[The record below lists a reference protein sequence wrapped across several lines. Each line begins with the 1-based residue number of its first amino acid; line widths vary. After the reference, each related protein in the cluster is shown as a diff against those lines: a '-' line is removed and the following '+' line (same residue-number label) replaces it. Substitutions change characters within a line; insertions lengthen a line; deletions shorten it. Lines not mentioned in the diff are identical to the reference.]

1 MKYKINYG
9 NRVATIPGGALEIV
23 SRAGESD
30 LKVLISLC
38 ASGGSVDVKKLAK
51 QLGISEE
58 SVKES
63 LSFWRGAGVI
73 EQSDGK
79 DAVLETLSDTASENM
94 SETSTRTATESSP
107 EIKAVKVDGNIET
120 VAPKKLRGADE
131 LPKYTS
137 EELSNILETRQDTA
151 ALIDECQRIMG
162 KVFNL
167 KEINVLMGLVDY
179 LELDCEYIMMLLTY
193 CVSLGKKTLH
203 YAEKLAFALYDA
215 GITSGEMLAEEL
227 RRRETAADAEGKIRI
242 LFGVG
247 ERAFTTKEK
256 KFISAWIND
265 MGYSIEIIEK
275 AYEVTA
281 DATGKGSFPYA
292 NSVLERWFAAGFRTL
307 NEIDDSYKSGEGKV
321 ISEEN
326 FNTDSFF
333 EAAVKRSLGEI

>member
-9 NRVATIPGGALEIV
+9 SRVAVMPEGAIESLT
-23 SRAGESD
+23 RAGEAD
-30 LKVLISLC
+30 LRVLVALC
-38 ASGGSVDVKKLAK
+38 YYGGSADMKKLSK
-51 QLGISEE
+51 KTSCSEE
-58 SVKES
+58 QIRES

-73 EQSDGK
+73 EQGDVK
-79 DAVLETLSDTASENM
+79 
-94 SETSTRTATESSP
+94 ETSEAVESVPVS
-107 EIKAVKVDGNIET
+107 AVEEKPAVAEEKP
-120 VAPKKLRGADE
+120 VAAPKKLRGTDE
-131 LPKYTS
+131 LPRYTS
-137 EELSNILETRQDTA
+137 DELADLLEKRADTA

-162 KVFNL
+162 KVFNI

-179 LELDCEYIMMLLTY
+179 LELDFEYIMMLLTY

-215 GITSGEMLAEEL
+215 GITTGEMLAEEL
-227 RRRETAADAEGKIRI
+227 RRRESASDAEGNIRR

-292 NSVLERWFAAGFRTL
+292 NTVLERWFAAGLRTL
-307 NEIDDSYKSGEGKV
+307 EEIEDSYKSGNTDKPING
-321 ISEEN
+321 S
-326 FNTDSFF
+326 FDTDSFF
-333 EAAVKRSLGEI
+333 EAAVRRSLGGE

>member
-9 NRVATIPGGALEIV
+9 NKVAVIPEGAISALA
-23 SRAGESD
+23 RAGESD
-30 LKVLISLC
+30 LKVLIALC
-38 ASGGSVDVKKLAK
+38 SAGGSVDTKKISK
-51 QLGISEE
+51 QAGCSEDA
-58 SVKES
+58 VKES

-73 EQSDGK
+73 EAG
-79 DAVLETLSDTASENM
+79 DTKVEEISTDTTAIEEKQVVIEARSEKN
-94 SETSTRTATESSP
+94 EPIA
-107 EIKAVKVDGNIET
+107 
-120 VAPKKLRGADE
+120 KKLCGADE

-137 EELSNILETRQDTA
+137 DELANILETRQETA

-162 KVFNL
+162 KVFNI

-203 YAEKLAFALYDA
+203 YAEKLAFALYDE
-215 GITSGEMLAEEL
+215 GITTGEMLAEEF
-227 RRRETAADAEGKIRI
+227 RRRELAAEGEGKIRK

-256 KFISAWIND
+256 KFISTWIND

-281 DATGKGSFPYA
+281 DATGKGSFAYA
-292 NSVLERWFAAGFRTL
+292 NSVLERWFAAKLTTL
-307 NEIDDSYKSGEGKV
+307 DEIEASYKSGESGKV
-321 ISEEN
+321 KEGS
-326 FNTDSFF
+326 FDTDSFF
-333 EAAVKRSLGEI
+333 EAAVKRSLG

>member
-1 MKYKINYG
+1 MKYNINYG

-38 ASGGSVDVKKLAK
+38 ASGGSVDIKKLAK
-51 QLGISEE
+51 QLSISEE

-79 DAVLETLSDTASENM
+79 EPAVESVA
-94 SETSTRTATESSP
+94 ETSAESAEPSP
-107 EIKAVKVDGNIET
+107 EIKAVKVEGNIET

-179 LELDCEYIMMLLTY
+179 LELDFEYIMMLLTY

-215 GITSGEMLAEEL
+215 GITTGEMLAEEL
-227 RRRETAADAEGKIRI
+227 RRRETAADAEGKIRS

>member
-9 NRVATIPGGALEIV
+9 SRVAVMPEGAIESLA
-23 SRAGESD
+23 RAGEAD
-30 LKVLISLC
+30 LKVLVALC
-38 ASGGSVDVKKLAK
+38 YYGGSADMKKLSK
-51 QLGISEE
+51 KTSCSEE
-58 SVKES
+58 QIRES

-73 EQSDGK
+73 ELTDGK
-79 DAVLETLSDTASENM
+79 DAAEVAVSAPVSVAEE
-94 SETSTRTATESSP
+94 
-107 EIKAVKVDGNIET
+107 KAVAPVAET
-120 VAPKKLRGADE
+120 APVTAPKKLRGTDE
-131 LPKYTS
+131 LPRYTS
-137 EELSNILETRQDTA
+137 DELADLLEKRQDTA

-162 KVFNL
+162 KVFNI

-179 LELDCEYIMMLLTY
+179 LELDFEYIMMLLTY

-215 GITSGEMLAEEL
+215 GITTGEMLAEEL
-227 RRRETAADAEGKIRI
+227 RRREAATDAEGNIRR

-256 KFISAWIND
+256 KFISSWIND

-292 NSVLERWFAAGFRTL
+292 NTVLERWFAAGLRTL
-307 NEIDDSYKSGEGKV
+307 EEIEESYKSGSAEKPVNG
-321 ISEEN
+321 S
-326 FNTDSFF
+326 FDTDSFF
-333 EAAVKRSLGEI
+333 EAAVRRSLGGE